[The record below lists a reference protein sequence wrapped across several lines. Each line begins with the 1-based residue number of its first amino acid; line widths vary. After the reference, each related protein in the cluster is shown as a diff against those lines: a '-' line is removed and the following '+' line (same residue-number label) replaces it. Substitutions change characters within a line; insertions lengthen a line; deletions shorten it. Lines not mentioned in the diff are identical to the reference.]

1 MNEGEIVARHYA
13 DGRTVRLCW
22 REGKITALEPDSGKA
37 SDPWLAPPLVD
48 IQINGYAGVDF
59 QRDGQTV
66 GTLLKATR
74 GLRQAGCTRYALT
87 LITDE
92 WSRLVARLR
101 HLRQLRE
108 QSAELKTAILG
119 WHIEGPFLS
128 PEPGFR
134 GAHNPDVM
142 CDPTPA
148 HIDELRAVTGS
159 DPVLITVAPERAGA
173 PTAIRHAVAQGFKV
187 SLGHTNTPVD
197 ALRAAMAAGATG
209 FTHLANGCPK
219 DLDRHDNILWRVF
232 DNPGLT
238 VGMIPDKIHVSPLF
252 FRLAHRLV
260 DSLHIYYTTDAM
272 SAAGAPPGRYSIG
285 QVELEVGA
293 DQVVRLPG
301 KPNFAGSAL
310 RPIDGVFRAAQMLG
324 RSWQQV
330 WDFLSVNPARFIGQS
345 HGLVV
350 GGPADFCLMHGEDG
364 QNLAEL
370 QVYVGGNRSS

>member
-1 MNEGEIVARHYA
+1 MSNGELIARHHA
-13 DGRTVRLCW
+13 DGRTVRVSW
-22 REGKITALEPDSGKA
+22 RDGILTTLESFPGAPPDA
-37 SDPWLAPPLVD
+37 WLAPPLVD
-48 IQINGYAGVDF
+48 IQINGFAGVDF

-66 GTLLKATR
+66 EALLKATR
-74 GLRQAGCTRYALT
+74 GLRRAGCTRFALT

-92 WSRLVARLR
+92 WSRLMARLR

-108 QSAELKTAILG
+108 QSAELKAAIFG

-134 GAHNPDVM
+134 GAHNSDVM

-148 HIDELRAVTGS
+148 HMDELRAITGN
-159 DPVLITVAPERAGA
+159 DPVLITVAPERTGT
-173 PTAIRHAVAQGFKV
+173 PEAIRHAVSLGFKV

-238 VGMIPDKIHVSPLF
+238 VGLIPDKIHVSPVF

-260 DSLHIYYTTDAM
+260 DPAHIYYTTDAM

-285 QVELEVGA
+285 WIELEVGA

-310 RPIDGVFRAAQMLG
+310 SPIDGVFRAAQMLG
-324 RSWQQV
+324 RPWQEV
-330 WDFLSVNPARFIGQS
+330 WTFLSMNPARFMGQS
-345 HGLVV
+345 LELAV
-350 GGPADFCLMHGEDG
+350 GQAADFCLVHADG
-364 QNLAEL
+364 DHQLAEL
-370 QVYVGGNRSS
+370 EVYVAGSRSC